1 MSVFN
6 IKQLQTDDEFVS
18 CGKIDISEE
27 DVCSLN
33 SRIREQALKNNAEQI
48 STVDEIELA
57 GKKIK

>member
-1 MSVFN
+1 MSVLN

-18 CGKIDISEE
+18 CGKIHISKQ

-33 SRIREQALKNNAEQI
+33 SRIREQVLKNNAEQI